1 MAHSYQSGGNL
12 SLELPGF
19 AEIFGFIRTRV
30 CFFVIF
36 VRVLST
42 MGFSTIKL
50 TTVWWISSK
59 HSQIQKIH
67 RTNPFPRVVVVL
79 CFVRRLWKCV
89 PRSFLAELIGEEPLV
104 QVAWDPCRHQYRVKN
119 HSPNW
124 LKWSLRKWPCLPASR
139 GKTPWDNL
147 DLLKPDEFWL
157 LIDVTSPFNHHLCKN
172 WCTFSNH
179 LDIAWIYAWSA
190 RFWVQIPDRVFFR
203 IPDPYGWSRRGF

>member
-1 MAHSYQSGGNL
+1 MADSYQSGGNL

-50 TTVWWISSK
+50 TTVWGISSK

-104 QVAWDPCRHQYRVKN
+104 QVA
-119 HSPNW
+119 
-124 LKWSLRKWPCLPASR
+124 
-139 GKTPWDNL
+139 
-147 DLLKPDEFWL
+147 
-157 LIDVTSPFNHHLCKN
+157 
-172 WCTFSNH
+172 
-179 LDIAWIYAWSA
+179 
-190 RFWVQIPDRVFFR
+190 
-203 IPDPYGWSRRGF
+203 